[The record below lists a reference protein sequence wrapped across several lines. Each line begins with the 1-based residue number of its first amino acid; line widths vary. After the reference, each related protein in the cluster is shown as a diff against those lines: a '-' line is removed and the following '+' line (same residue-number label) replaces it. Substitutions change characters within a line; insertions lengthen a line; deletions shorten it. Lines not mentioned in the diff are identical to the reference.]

1 MQSIIASASSDCNK
15 LRRGIDTSVIE
26 TLHIFKGKKVI
37 IKAALQSLI
46 FIEDTREERQLLLLT
61 YEDHAL
67 VVFNSMIQ
75 YSCDNDIQHYGS
87 KTLLRLLSLQR
98 FAYSF
103 TCDMINE
110 FLSQAILNARIHKRD
125 ADVLLYSLRNIQQIV
140 YKSYNGVTADFDVI
154 LNSLAS
160 AVRTLYS
167 DSDCFNVA
175 KQLFHGICTE
185 D

>member
-1 MQSIIASASSDCNK
+1 
-15 LRRGIDTSVIE
+15 
-26 TLHIFKGKKVI
+26 
-37 IKAALQSLI
+37 
-46 FIEDTREERQLLLLT
+46 
-61 YEDHAL
+61 
-67 VVFNSMIQ
+67 
-75 YSCDNDIQHYGS
+75 
-87 KTLLRLLSLQR
+87 
-98 FAYSF
+98 
-103 TCDMINE
+103 MINE
-110 FLSQAILNARIHKRD
+110 FLSQAILNVRIHKRD